1 MKSKDLKNRDLLR
14 EQMQNA
20 IKNSDTDAFYAALD
34 EMIENIGEEL
44 RASYEQSA
52 MEALSAVD
60 SGVLAAR
67 GLRQL
72 TSEERE
78 YYNAVSDAMRARDP
92 KQALANL
99 DVVMPET
106 VLDSVFDELRTA
118 HPLLSKIN
126 FMPSGGAVSM
136 IVNRNGYQTAAW
148 GALCDEIVK
157 ELTSGFEEV
166 DTRLLKLSAFL
177 PVCKAMLDLGPA
189 WLDRYVRA
197 VLYEALAN
205 GLEVGILTGDGNE
218 KPIGMTRQIGEGV
231 SVVGGAYPEKAKIS
245 VTDFSP
251 ATVGRLLSLLAMDPN
266 GKARAVNNLF
276 LVVSP
281 GDYFARVMP
290 ATTVMAPDGTYR
302 NNVLPYPI
310 EIVQSPAL
318 EEGEAVLGI
327 ADRYFA
333 AAGIGKEGRIEF
345 SDHYRFLE
353 DNRVYL
359 VKVYATGMPLDNNA
373 FLHLDISD
381 LAPTLLRVETV
392 SGKTPSADAS
402 LSALTIGNLA
412 LSPAFDSGAKT
423 YTATTT
429 AATNKITAV
438 PAHAGADIEITVG
451 DDIVPNGTAATW
463 QSGANTVTIKVT
475 AEDGTT
481 TGTYTVTVTK

>member
-34 EMIENIGEEL
+34 EMIEGIGEDL

-52 MEALSAVD
+52 MEALSAAD
-60 SGVLAAR
+60 SGVLTAR

-72 TSEERE
+72 TSEERD
-78 YYNAVSDAMRARDP
+78 YYNTISDAMRARDP

-251 ATVGRLLSLLAMDPN
+251 ASVGKLLSLMAMDPN

-281 GDYFARVMP
+281 SDYFSRVMP

-318 EEGEAVLGI
+318 NEGEAVLGI

-353 DNRVYL
+353 DDRVYL
-359 VKVYATGMPLDNNA
+359 IKVYATGMPLDNNA

-402 LSALTIGNLA
+402 LSALTIGNLV
-412 LSPAFDSGAKT
+412 LSPAFSSSTTT

-438 PAHAGADIEITVG
+438 PAHAGAEIEIAVG
-451 DDIVPNGTAATW
+451 DDIVLNGTAATW
-463 QSGANTVTIKVT
+463 QTGANTVTIKVT

-481 TGTYTVTVTK
+481 TKTYTVTVTK

>member
-34 EMIENIGEEL
+34 EMIEGIGEDL

-52 MEALSAVD
+52 MEALSAAD
-60 SGVLAAR
+60 SGVLTAR

-72 TSEERE
+72 TSEERD
-78 YYNAVSDAMRARDP
+78 YYNAISDAMRARDP

-136 IVNRNGYQTAAW
+136 IVNRNGYQAAAW

-189 WLDRYVRA
+189 WMDRYVRA

-251 ATVGRLLSLLAMDPN
+251 ASVGKLLSLMAMDPN

-281 GDYFARVMP
+281 SDYFSRVMP

-318 EEGEAVLGI
+318 NEGEAVLGI

-353 DNRVYL
+353 DDRVYL
-359 VKVYATGMPLDNNA
+359 IKVYATGMPLDNNA

-402 LSALTIGNLA
+402 LSALTIGNLV
-412 LSPAFDSGAKT
+412 LSPAFSSSTTT

-438 PAHAGADIEITVG
+438 PAHAGAEIEIAVG
-451 DDIVPNGTAATW
+451 DDIVLNGTAATW
-463 QSGANTVTIKVT
+463 QTGANTVTIKVT

-481 TGTYTVTVTK
+481 TKTYTVTVTK

>member
-34 EMIENIGEEL
+34 EMIESIGEEL

-412 LSPAFDSGAKT
+412 LSPAFASGTNT

>member
-34 EMIENIGEEL
+34 EMIEGIGEDL

-52 MEALSAVD
+52 MEALSAAD
-60 SGVLAAR
+60 SGVLTAR

-72 TSEERE
+72 TSEERD
-78 YYNAVSDAMRARDP
+78 YYNAISDAMRARDP

-251 ATVGRLLSLLAMDPN
+251 ASVGKLLSLMAMDPN

-281 GDYFARVMP
+281 SDYFSRVMP

-318 EEGEAVLGI
+318 NEGEAVLGI

-353 DNRVYL
+353 DDRVYL
-359 VKVYATGMPLDNNA
+359 IKVYATGMPLDNNA

-402 LSALTIGNLA
+402 LSALTIGNLV
-412 LSPAFDSGAKT
+412 LSPAFSSSTTT

-438 PAHAGADIEITVG
+438 PAHAGAEIEIAVG
-451 DDIVPNGTAATW
+451 DDIVLNGTAATW
-463 QSGANTVTIKVT
+463 QTGANTVTIKVT

-481 TGTYTVTVTK
+481 TKTYTVTVTK

>member
-34 EMIENIGEEL
+34 EMIESIGEEL
-44 RASYEQSA
+44 RASYEQSS
-52 MEALSAVD
+52 MEVLAAVD
-60 SGVLAAR
+60 SGVLTAR

-92 KQALANL
+92 KQALSNL

-106 VLDSVFDELRTA
+106 VLDSVFDELRTE

-136 IVNRNGYQTAAW
+136 IVNRNGYQAAAW

-166 DTRLLKLSAFL
+166 NTRLLKLSAFL

-251 ATVGRLLSLLAMDPN
+251 ATVGRLLSLMAVDPN

-281 GDYFARVMP
+281 SDYFARVMP

-318 EEGEAVLGI
+318 KEGEAVLGI

-373 FLHLDISD
+373 FLHLDIND

-412 LSPAFDSGAKT
+412 LSPAFASGTKT

-481 TGTYTVTVTK
+481 TETYTVTVTK